1 MFTRCPKCGHA
12 PLPND
17 QSLPAPCPS
26 CGVILA
32 KVAQALKQDEE
43 PFGPGV
49 MPNRHSGQLIR
60 LREPDPLS
68 ITELL
73 LHVPQRVDAMS
84 FWLRLALLTGF
95 AVWGLILIGQDY
107 RNGEIGSSFLHRP
120 LLVFH
125 EAGHVVFRLLGPW
138 MMVLG
143 GSLGQLIMPGVLAGA
158 LLLRNRDPYGASI
171 GLWLVG
177 VSLLDLAPYMYDAL
191 QPQLMLLSGM
201 TGEEGGHDWIF
212 LFSSFGLLPKAQFIG
227 ALTHKLGAM
236 TVVTALAWGV
246 LVLRLQHARLDGVVL
261 HEE

>member
-1 MFTRCPKCGHA
+1 
-12 PLPND
+12 
-17 QSLPAPCPS
+17 
-26 CGVILA
+26 
-32 KVAQALKQDEE
+32 
-43 PFGPGV
+43 
-49 MPNRHSGQLIR
+49 
-60 LREPDPLS
+60 
-68 ITELL
+68 
-73 LHVPQRVDAMS
+73 
-84 FWLRLALLTGF
+84 
-95 AVWGLILIGQDY
+95 
-107 RNGEIGSSFLHRP
+107 
-120 LLVFH
+120 
-125 EAGHVVFRLLGPW
+125 

-143 GSLGQLIMPGVLAGA
+143 GSLGQLILPGVLAGA

-246 LVLRLQHARLDGVVL
+246 WVLRLQHAQLDGVVQ